1 MRGRAKSRTLI
12 EGRIAED
19 LGSIRGTADNTVVD
33 GAFTVVV
40 GLDVV
45 VVAFVVVAF
54 VVVVAIV
61 VVVAFVVVVVDLVAV
76 VGACAVIALVVVVDD
91 GSCELVRL
99 AVEITPVLWSMSPI
113 ISLFSRSSVS
123 TSASSFS
130 SSMDGSSRPPC
141 RKYPITSSMLIP
153 FLKRASNFLWS

>member
-45 VVAFVVVAF
+45 VVAFVVV
-54 VVVVAIV
+54 VAIV

-91 GSCELVRL
+91 LSCELVKL

-123 TSASSFS
+123 TSASNFS
-130 SSMDGSSRPPC
+130 SSMDASSRPPC

-153 FLKRASNFLWS
+153 FLKRASNFLRS